1 MSQQNCD
8 KLIIAIVQGD
18 DYYDAI
24 AKLNQ
29 EGYYATVLNSTG
41 GFLRK
46 KSVTLMIGVNHQQLE
61 GALEIL
67 RQFGKRTE
75 TIYSPPLSAPASPPC
90 LPLPPRC
97 LSSAAAWCCL
107 WWMWSSTPAS
117 DFPA

>member
-67 RQFGKRTE
+67 KQFGKRTE
-75 TIYSPPLSAPASPPC
+75 TIYQPTSFGSGFSAMSAPA
-90 LPLPPRC
+90 
-97 LSSAAAWCCL
+97 
-107 WWMWSSTPAS
+107 TPVPIQCGGVVLFVVDVEQHAR
-117 DFPA
+117 F